1 MVLALMVTGY
11 AAFTLHY
18 CLYIIPVREAAGL
31 SVEEKRICRVLFAD
45 ARLEVVVRN
54 QGQEG

>member
-1 MVLALMVTGY
+1 MVTGY

-31 SVEEKRICRVLFAD
+31 SVEEKRRCRVVVAD
-45 ARLEVVVRN
+45 ARLEVVVRT